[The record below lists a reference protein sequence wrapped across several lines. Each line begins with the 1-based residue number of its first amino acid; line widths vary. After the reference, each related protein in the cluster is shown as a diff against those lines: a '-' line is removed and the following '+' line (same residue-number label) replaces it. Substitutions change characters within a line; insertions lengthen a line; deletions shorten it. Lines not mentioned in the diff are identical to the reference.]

1 MVELSLDEEVLK
13 QLDLSQLSFADLKA
27 MVNERPDLKIARST
41 VSASRANLKLQKSM
55 AFPEFSVNGS
65 YDRAGNFINNY
76 FAIGVSIVSTYFQPQ
91 PGKCESCPF

>member
-41 VSASRANLKLQKSM
+41 VSASRANLKLQNQWH
-55 AFPEFSVNGS
+55 F
-65 YDRAGNFINNY
+65 RNFR
-76 FAIGVSIVSTYFQPQ
+76 
-91 PGKCESCPF
+91 